1 MAQRLQASPAGPAP
15 DAANFA
21 ASAAATWQSV
31 DTALSPIIGPRGVAA
46 LYKRSLFLT
55 RTAHPCLAAVYDGEP
70 TPGRYAGLEAVLAVL
85 DPQTTE
91 VATAAQGALLKT
103 FQDLLVNLVGPALT
117 DQLLRPA
124 LDLRHG
130 DIHPAGDAVQDASP

>member
-15 DAANFA
+15 DAANVA
-21 ASAAATWQSV
+21 TSAAATWQSV

-46 LYKRSLFLT
+46 LYKRSLYLA
-55 RTAHPCLAAVYDGEP
+55 RTAHPCLAAVYDGDLA
-70 TPGRYAGLEAVLAVL
+70 PGRYAGLAAVL
-85 DPQTTE
+85 DAQTTE

-103 FQDLLVNLVGPALT
+103 FQDLLVNLVGSSLT

-124 LDLRHG
+124 LDPPHG
-130 DIHPAGDAVQDASP
+130 NIHAAGDAMQDASP